1 MCVWSSATRER
12 HQGSAID
19 EFREALEDFRDCF
32 LERLQDLFLRQEN
45 HLDRLET
52 ILESQ
57 QETLLRFEDIL
68 HNIQHRL
75 NSRVISSVG
84 SVTDHDSQ
92 DSRVFSGSSVTDNDN
107 FTTSI

>member
-12 HQGSAID
+12 HRGSAIID
-19 EFREALEDFRDCF
+19 EFREALEDFRASF
-32 LERLQDLFLRQEN
+32 PERLQDLFLRQEN

-68 HNIQHRL
+68 HNIQQRL

-84 SVTDHDSQ
+84 SVTDIEGLDS
-92 DSRVFSGSSVTDNDN
+92 SSSGDPHCKIDGS
-107 FTTSI
+107 F